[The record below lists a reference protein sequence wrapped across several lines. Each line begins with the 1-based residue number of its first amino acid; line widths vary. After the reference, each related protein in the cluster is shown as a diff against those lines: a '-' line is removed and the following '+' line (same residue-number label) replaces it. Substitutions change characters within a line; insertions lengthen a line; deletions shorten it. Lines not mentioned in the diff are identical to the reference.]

1 MLFDVAIIGAGPA
14 GMQAACDL
22 RARDLSVIVL
32 DEQPAPGGQI
42 WRGVERNCQPGS
54 QLAQGLGAEYRQGAD
69 VARAFRACGADYR
82 PLSRVWQIE
91 ETGEDA
97 DEQGWQVFVTRE
109 GQAEIVEARRVL
121 LAIGAQERPVPFPG
135 WTRPGVMTV
144 GAAQILLKSG
154 GLLPEGPVWI
164 CGAGPLP
171 LLYSHQL
178 RKLGGQVAG
187 FLDTAPRDT
196 LRRGLPHLNGA
207 LRDWKSLA
215 KGFGWQAGMR
225 LSGLR
230 RETGVTQLRAE
241 GGARLERI
249 RWQTPEGE
257 KTAPAGVLLIH
268 EGLVPSVHP
277 TLSLQCEHTWSDAQ
291 QSLRPVLDAWGETTR
306 RGLFV
311 AGDAAGID
319 GAKAALA
326 KGTLAA
332 VGIARSLN
340 VLSHARAQQDRV
352 AGDRA
357 LSKARAARPLLD
369 SLYPAPEGKISDD
382 TIVCRCEELTAG
394 QIRAAARRGA
404 ADPNRVKA
412 ETRAGMGPC
421 QGRQC
426 GYTIARLIAE
436 AHDMP
441 RAEVGFHNIR
451 PPLKPVTLGELASLG
466 KAKA

>member
-1 MLFDVAIIGAGPA
+1 MIFDTAIIGAGPA

-22 RARDLSVIVL
+22 RARELSVIVL

-54 QLAQGLGAEYRQGAD
+54 ELAQRLGAEYRQGAG
-69 VARAFRACGADYR
+69 VARSFRACGADYR

-91 ETGEDA
+91 ETGPDA
-97 DEQGWQVFVTRE
+97 TEQCWQVFVIRE
-109 GQAEIVEARRVL
+109 GQAEVVEARRVL

-135 WTRPGVMTV
+135 WTHPGVMTV
-144 GAAQILLKSG
+144 GAAQIMLKSG

-171 LLYSHQL
+171 LLYAHQL
-178 RKLGGQVAG
+178 RKLGGQIAG

-196 LRRGLPHLNGA
+196 VRRGLPHLSGA

-215 KGFGWQAGMR
+215 KGLAWQAGLR
-225 LSGLR
+225 AAGLR
-230 RETGVTQLRAE
+230 RETGVRQLRAE
-241 GGARLERI
+241 GKDRLERI
-249 RWQTPEGE
+249 RWETPEGE

-319 GAKAALA
+319 GARAALA

-332 VGIARSLN
+332 VGIARSLD
-340 VLSHARAQQDRV
+340 VLSEAKAKQARA

-357 LSKARAARPLLD
+357 LSKARATRPLLD
-369 SLYPAPEGKISDD
+369 TLYPAPEGKISDD
-382 TIVCRCEELTAG
+382 VIVCRCEELTAG
-394 QIRAAARRGA
+394 QIRAAAGRGS
-404 ADPNRVKA
+404 ADPNRVKS

-426 GYTIARLIAE
+426 GYTVARLIAE

-451 PPLKPVTLGELASLG
+451 PPLKPVSVGELASLG